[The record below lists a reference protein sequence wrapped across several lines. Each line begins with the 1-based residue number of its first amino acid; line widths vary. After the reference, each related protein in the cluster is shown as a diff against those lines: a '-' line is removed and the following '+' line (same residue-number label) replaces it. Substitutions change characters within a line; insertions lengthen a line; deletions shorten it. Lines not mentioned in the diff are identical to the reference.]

1 MKVPPTLHPG
11 AQIFLTDTTG
21 YNSPL
26 SIFLAGSVAGTLASS
41 LVTPLDMVKTR
52 IQVVARP
59 GETAYSGVVD
69 AVTKIYREEGVR
81 AFWRGGV
88 ARKMRA
94 AQFGLTL
101 FTYELV
107 QRLLYI
113 DFGGSRW
120 SLASLAP
127 PRPSGSQRE
136 ATTGCAGLQQS
147 QATDHLGGYAVAG
160 PIFAGIDSKFGLR
173 FPRERQE
180 VL

>member
-1 MKVPPTLHPG
+1 M
-11 AQIFLTDTTG
+11 
-21 YNSPL
+21 
-26 SIFLAGSVAGTLASS
+26 ASS

-69 AVTKIYREEGVR
+69 TVTKIYREEGLR
-81 AFWRGGV
+81 AFWLGGV

-101 FTYELV
+101 FTYELA

-113 DFGGSRW
+113 DFGGSRCPPLPF
-120 SLASLAP
+120 LALS
-127 PRPSGSQRE
+127 RPSGSQRE
-136 ATTGCAGLQQS
+136 ATTGSAGLQQS
-147 QATDHLGGYAVAG
+147 RTTDHLGGYAVAG

-173 FPRERQE
+173 FPKERQE
-180 VL
+180 IL